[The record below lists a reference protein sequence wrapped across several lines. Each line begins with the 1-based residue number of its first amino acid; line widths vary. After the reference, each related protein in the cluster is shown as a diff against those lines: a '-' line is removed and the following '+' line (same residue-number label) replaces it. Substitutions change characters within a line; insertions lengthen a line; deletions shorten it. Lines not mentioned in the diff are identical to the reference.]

1 MGVGVRKKGAF
12 YLSLLFCEI
21 GQVQGLYAA
30 VLVPTLID
38 PALSLP
44 SVVVLAP
51 PRRA

>member
-1 MGVGVRKKGAF
+1 MSIAVRKKGAI

-21 GQVQGLYAA
+21 SQVQGLYAA
-30 VLVPTLID
+30 VLVPALIN
-38 PALSLP
+38 PALCIP